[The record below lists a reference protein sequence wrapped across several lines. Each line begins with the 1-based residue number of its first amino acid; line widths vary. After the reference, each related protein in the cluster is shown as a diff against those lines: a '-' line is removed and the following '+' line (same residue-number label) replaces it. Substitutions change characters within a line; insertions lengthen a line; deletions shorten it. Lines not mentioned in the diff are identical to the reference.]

1 MRDVYSVIDGSR
13 TIPVDNMRDISDEDK
28 SSEGYILST
37 LEKQIATFDY
47 KQKLA
52 ALTIVDGPQ
61 RIRGMAGSGKTVVLA
76 MKAAQLHINNPEEKI
91 LYTFYTK
98 SLYDQVKRLIT
109 RFYRMTQD
117 HDP

>member
-1 MRDVYSVIDGSR
+1 MKI
-13 TIPVDNMRDISDEDK
+13 K

-76 MKAAQLHINNPEEKI
+76 MKAAQLHINNPEEKNSLYI
-91 LYTFYTK
+91 LYKIFIRSSKETDY
-98 SLYDQVKRLIT
+98 SILPYDSGS
-109 RFYRMTQD
+109 
-117 HDP
+117 